1 MKKEDLYDAV
11 TNLPDKYVKE
21 AKKRKIPRWTA
32 AVAAILTVVILLSIF
47 LGTGGV
53 NLGRG
58 GVQVLAAAEYPQ
70 MAAYPNEQK
79 YIKWNGEFDDEAFR
93 QVYDRWQ
100 DDLNDLRPEED
111 FADGLETYFPTA
123 ARALLS
129 GSQGNRVCSPLN
141 VYMALAML
149 AEITDGDTRQEIL
162 AALGSDGLED
172 LRTQAKAVWRS
183 VYRQDGAVNSVLANS
198 LWLDQGESFRQ
209 ETVDRLAENDYASV
223 YRGEMGSEELDKAL
237 RDWLD
242 EQTGGLLKK
251 ATKTAQFSPDTVLAL
266 ASTVYFQSKW
276 TEEFSKSNTREGTFH
291 GLSGDTSADFLR
303 SDGADTYYWGEGF
316 AAYGKRLESGGTM
329 WFFLPDEGVTP
340 EDLLAG
346 EDVFTLASDSSQWEN
361 QARLIVHVS
370 IPKFDVFRQQTL
382 TDALETMGISKVF
395 NPAQADFSP
404 ISENAL
410 CLSQTDH
417 AARLAIDE
425 EGVTAV
431 AYTLMEAAG
440 AARPPEEEV
449 DFRLDRPFLTMVTS
463 QDGLLLF
470 AGIVC
475 DIE

>member
-1 MKKEDLYDAV
+1 MKKEDLFDAV

-21 AKKRKIPRWTA
+21 AKKRKIHRWTA
-32 AVAAILTVVILLSIF
+32 AVAAVLTAVILLGIF
-47 LGTGGV
+47 FGPGV
-53 NLGRG
+53 DLGRG

-70 MAAYPNEQK
+70 MTAYPNEQK
-79 YIKWNGEFDDEAFR
+79 YIKWNGEFDDEAF
-93 QVYDRWQ
+93 QPVYDRWR
-100 DDLNDLRPEED
+100 DDLNALRPEEG

-129 GSQGNRVCSPLN
+129 GQGNRVCSPLN

-162 AALGSDGLED
+162 ATLGGDDLED

-198 LWLDQGESFRQ
+198 LWLNEGSSFRQ
-209 ETVDRLAENDYASV
+209 ETVDLLAENYYASV
-223 YRGEMGSEELDKAL
+223 YRGEMGSDGLNQAL

-242 EQTGGLLKK
+242 EQTGGLLKNAAK
-251 ATKTAQFSPDTVLAL
+251 SARFSPDTVLAL

-276 TEEFSKSNTREGTFH
+276 KEEFSKSKTQEDIFH
-291 GLSGDTSADFLR
+291 GLSGDTSVDFLR
-303 SDGADTYYWGEGF
+303 SDGAGQYYWGEDF

-346 EDVFTLASDSSQWEN
+346 EAVFTLAADSDRWEN
-361 QARLIVHVS
+361 QTRLIVHVS
-370 IPKFDVFRQQTL
+370 IPKFDIFQQQTL

-395 NPAQADFSP
+395 DLGQADFSP
-404 ISENAL
+404 ISDNDL
-410 CLSQTDH
+410 YLSQADH
-417 AARLAIDE
+417 AARLIIDE
-425 EGVTAV
+425 EGVTAA
-431 AYTLMEAAG
+431 AYTLMEEAG

-475 DIE
+475 DIA

>member
-1 MKKEDLYDAV
+1 MKKEDLFDAV

-21 AKKRKIPRWTA
+21 AKKQKIPRWTA
-32 AVAAILTVVILLSIF
+32 AVAAVLTAVILLGIF
-47 LGTGGV
+47 FGPGV
-53 NLGRG
+53 DLGRG

-70 MAAYPNEQK
+70 MTAYPNEQK
-79 YIKWNGEFDDEAFR
+79 YIKWNGEFDDEAF
-93 QVYDRWQ
+93 QPVYDRWR
-100 DDLNDLRPEED
+100 DDLNALRPEEG

-129 GSQGNRVCSPLN
+129 GQGNRVCSPLN

-162 AALGSDGLED
+162 AALGSDDLED

-198 LWLDQGESFRQ
+198 LWLNEGSSFRQ
-209 ETVDRLAENDYASV
+209 ETVDLLAENYYASV
-223 YRGEMGSEELDKAL
+223 YRGEMGSDGLNQAL

-242 EQTGGLLKK
+242 EQTGGLLKN
-251 ATKTAQFSPDTVLAL
+251 ATKSARFSPDTVLAL

-276 TEEFSKSNTREGTFH
+276 KEEFSKSKTQENIFH
-291 GLSGDTSADFLR
+291 GLSGDTSVDFLR

-346 EDVFTLASDSSQWEN
+346 EDVFTLAADSDRWED

-370 IPKFDVFRQQTL
+370 IPKFDIFQQQTL
-382 TDALETMGISKVF
+382 TDALETMGLSKVF
-395 NPAQADFSP
+395 DLGQADFSP
-404 ISENAL
+404 ISDNDL
-410 CLSQTDH
+410 YLSQADH
-417 AARLAIDE
+417 AARLIIDE
-425 EGVTAV
+425 EGVTAA

-475 DIE
+475 DIA

>member
-1 MKKEDLYDAV
+1 MKKEDLFDAV

-21 AKKRKIPRWTA
+21 TKKRKIPRWTA
-32 AVAAILTVVILLSIF
+32 AVAAILTAVILLGIF
-47 LGTGGV
+47 FGPGV
-53 NLGRG
+53 DLGRG

-70 MAAYPNEQK
+70 MAAYPNELK

-93 QVYDRWQ
+93 QVYDRWR
-100 DDLNDLRPEED
+100 DDLNDLRPEEG

-129 GSQGNRVCSPLN
+129 GQGNRVCSPLN

-162 AALGSDGLED
+162 AALGSDDLED

-251 ATKTAQFSPDTVLAL
+251 ATKSAQFSPDTVLAL

-303 SDGADTYYWGEGF
+303 SDGADTYYWGDGF
-316 AAYGKRLESGGTM
+316 AAYGKLLESGGTM

-346 EDVFTLASDSSQWEN
+346 EDVFTLASDSSQWED

-425 EGVTAV
+425 EGVTAA
-431 AYTLMEAAG
+431 AYTLMDAAG

-475 DIE
+475 DIA

>member
-1 MKKEDLYDAV
+1 MKKEDMFDAV

-32 AVAAILTVVILLSIF
+32 AVAAVLTAVILLGIF
-47 LGTGGV
+47 FGPGV
-53 NLGRG
+53 DLGRG

-70 MAAYPNEQK
+70 MTAYP
-79 YIKWNGEFDDEAFR
+79 DEAF
-93 QVYDRWQ
+93 QPVYDRWRE
-100 DDLNDLRPEED
+100 DLNALRPEEG

-129 GSQGNRVCSPLN
+129 GQGNRVCSPLN

-162 AALGSDGLED
+162 AALGSDDLED

-198 LWLDQGESFRQ
+198 LWLNEGSSFRQ
-209 ETVDRLAENDYASV
+209 ETVDLLADNYYASV
-223 YRGEMGSEELDKAL
+223 YRGEMGSDGLDQAL

-242 EQTGGLLKK
+242 EQTGGLLKN
-251 ATKTAQFSPDTVLAL
+251 ATKSARFSPDTVLAL

-276 TEEFSKSNTREGTFH
+276 KEEFSKSKTQEDIFH
-291 GLSGDTSADFLR
+291 GLSGDTSVDFLR
-303 SDGADTYYWGEGF
+303 SDGAGQYYWGEDF

-346 EDVFTLASDSSQWEN
+346 EAVFTLAADSDRWEN
-361 QARLIVHVS
+361 QTRLIVHVS
-370 IPKFDVFRQQTL
+370 IPKFDNFQQQTL

-395 NPAQADFSP
+395 DLGQADFSP
-404 ISENAL
+404 ISDNDL
-410 CLSQTDH
+410 YLSQADH
-417 AARLAIDE
+417 AARLIIDE
-425 EGVTAV
+425 EGVTAA

-475 DIE
+475 DIA

>member
-1 MKKEDLYDAV
+1 MKKEDLFDAV

-32 AVAAILTVVILLSIF
+32 AVAAVLTAVILLGIF
-47 LGTGGV
+47 FGPGV
-53 NLGRG
+53 DLGRG

-70 MAAYPNEQK
+70 MTAYPNEQK
-79 YIKWNGEFDDEAFR
+79 YIKWNGEFDDEAF
-93 QVYDRWQ
+93 QPVYDRWR
-100 DDLNDLRPEED
+100 DDLNALRPEEG

-129 GSQGNRVCSPLN
+129 GQGNRVCSPLN

-162 AALGSDGLED
+162 AALGSDDLED

-198 LWLDQGESFRQ
+198 LWLNEGSSFRQ
-209 ETVDRLAENDYASV
+209 ETVDLLAENYYASV
-223 YRGEMGSEELDKAL
+223 YRGEMGSDGLNQAL

-242 EQTGGLLKK
+242 GQTGGLLKN
-251 ATKTAQFSPDTVLAL
+251 ATKSARFSPDTVLAL

-276 TEEFSKSNTREGTFH
+276 KEEFSKSKTQEDIFH
-291 GLSGDTSADFLR
+291 GLSGDTSVDFLR
-303 SDGADTYYWGEGF
+303 SDGAGQYYWGEDF

-346 EDVFTLASDSSQWEN
+346 EAVFTLAADSDRWEN
-361 QARLIVHVS
+361 QTRLIVHVS
-370 IPKFDVFRQQTL
+370 IPKFDIFQQQTL

-395 NPAQADFSP
+395 DLGQADFSP
-404 ISENAL
+404 ISDNDL
-410 CLSQTDH
+410 YLSQADH
-417 AARLAIDE
+417 AARLIIDE
-425 EGVTAV
+425 EGVTAA
-431 AYTLMEAAG
+431 AYTLLEAAG

-475 DIE
+475 DIA

>member
-1 MKKEDLYDAV
+1 MKKEDLFDAV

-32 AVAAILTVVILLSIF
+32 AVAAVLTAVILLGIF
-47 LGTGGV
+47 FGPGV
-53 NLGRG
+53 DLGRG

-70 MAAYPNEQK
+70 MTAYPNEQK
-79 YIKWNGEFDDEAFR
+79 YIKWNGEFDDEAF
-93 QVYDRWQ
+93 QPVYDRWR
-100 DDLNDLRPEED
+100 DDLNALRPEEG

-129 GSQGNRVCSPLN
+129 GQGNRVCSPLN

-162 AALGSDGLED
+162 AALGSDDLED

-198 LWLDQGESFRQ
+198 LWLNEGSSFRQ
-209 ETVDRLAENDYASV
+209 ETVDLLAENYYASV

-242 EQTGGLLKK
+242 EQTGGLLKN
-251 ATKTAQFSPDTVLAL
+251 ATKSARFSPDTVLAL

-276 TEEFSKSNTREGTFH
+276 KEEFSKSKTQEDIFH
-291 GLSGDTSADFLR
+291 GLSGDTSVDFLR
-303 SDGADTYYWGEGF
+303 SDGAGQYYWGEDF

-346 EDVFTLASDSSQWEN
+346 EAVFTLAADSDRWEN
-361 QARLIVHVS
+361 QTRLIVHVS
-370 IPKFDVFRQQTL
+370 IPKFDIFQQQTL

-395 NPAQADFSP
+395 DLGQADFSP
-404 ISENAL
+404 ISENDL
-410 CLSQTDH
+410 YLSQADH
-417 AARLAIDE
+417 AARLIIDE
-425 EGVTAV
+425 EGVTAA
-431 AYTLMEAAG
+431 AYTLMQAAG
-440 AARPPEEEV
+440 GARPPEEEV

-463 QDGLLLF
+463 RDGLLLF

-475 DIE
+475 DIA

>member
-1 MKKEDLYDAV
+1 MKKEDLFDAV

-32 AVAAILTVVILLSIF
+32 AVAAVLTAVILLGIF
-47 LGTGGV
+47 FGPGV
-53 NLGRG
+53 DLGRG

-70 MAAYPNEQK
+70 MTAYPNEQK
-79 YIKWNGEFDDEAFR
+79 YIKWNGEFDDEAFQ
-93 QVYDRWQ
+93 QVYDRWR
-100 DDLNDLRPEED
+100 DDLNALRPEEG

-129 GSQGNRVCSPLN
+129 GQGNRVCSPLN

-162 AALGSDGLED
+162 AALGSDDLED

-198 LWLDQGESFRQ
+198 LWLNEGSSFRQ
-209 ETVDRLAENDYASV
+209 ETVDLLAENYYASV
-223 YRGEMGSEELDKAL
+223 YRGEMGSDGLNQAL
-237 RDWLD
+237 QDWLD
-242 EQTGGLLKK
+242 EQTGGLLKN
-251 ATKTAQFSPDTVLAL
+251 ATKSARFSPDTVLAL

-276 TEEFSKSNTREGTFH
+276 KEEFSKSKTQEDIFH
-291 GLSGDTSADFLR
+291 GLSGDTSVDFLR
-303 SDGADTYYWGEGF
+303 SDGAGQYYWGEDF

-346 EDVFTLASDSSQWEN
+346 EAVFTLAADSDRWED
-361 QARLIVHVS
+361 QTRLIVHVS
-370 IPKFDVFRQQTL
+370 IPKFDIFQQQTL

-395 NPAQADFSP
+395 NLGQADFSP
-404 ISENAL
+404 ISDNDL
-410 CLSQTDH
+410 YLSQADH
-417 AARLAIDE
+417 AARLIIDE
-425 EGVTAV
+425 EGVTAA
-431 AYTLMEAAG
+431 AYTLMAEAG
-440 AARPPEEEV
+440 GARPPEEEV

-463 QDGLLLF
+463 RDGLLLF

-475 DIE
+475 DIA

>member
-1 MKKEDLYDAV
+1 MKKEDLFDAV

-32 AVAAILTVVILLSIF
+32 AVAAVLTAVILLGIF
-47 LGTGGV
+47 FGPGV
-53 NLGRG
+53 DLGRG

-70 MAAYPNEQK
+70 MAAYPNELK
-79 YIKWNGEFDDEAFR
+79 YIKWNGEFDDEAFQ
-93 QVYDRWQ
+93 QVYDRWR
-100 DDLNDLRPEED
+100 DDLNALRPEEG

-129 GSQGNRVCSPLN
+129 GQGNRVCSPLN

-162 AALGSDGLED
+162 AALGSDDLED

-198 LWLDQGESFRQ
+198 LWLNEGSSFRQ
-209 ETVDRLAENDYASV
+209 ETVDLLAENYYASV
-223 YRGEMGSEELDKAL
+223 YRGEMGSDGLDQAL

-242 EQTGGLLKK
+242 EQTGGLLKN
-251 ATKTAQFSPDTVLAL
+251 ATKSARFSPDTVLAL

-276 TEEFSKSNTREGTFH
+276 KEEFSKSKTQEDYFH
-291 GLSGDTSADFLR
+291 GLSGDTSVDFLR
-303 SDGADTYYWGEGF
+303 SDGAGQYYWGEDF

-346 EDVFTLASDSSQWEN
+346 EDVFTLAADSDRWEN
-361 QARLIVHVS
+361 QTRLIVHVS
-370 IPKFDVFRQQTL
+370 IPKFDIFQQQTL

-395 NPAQADFSP
+395 DLGQADFSP
-404 ISENAL
+404 ISDNDL
-410 CLSQTDH
+410 YLSQADH
-417 AARLAIDE
+417 AARLIIDE
-425 EGVTAV
+425 EGVTAA
-431 AYTLMEAAG
+431 AYTLMAEAG
-440 AARPPEEEV
+440 GARPPEEEV

-475 DIE
+475 DIA

>member
-1 MKKEDLYDAV
+1 MKKEDLFDAV

-32 AVAAILTVVILLSIF
+32 AVAAVLTAVILLGIF
-47 LGTGGV
+47 FGPGV
-53 NLGRG
+53 DLGRG

-70 MAAYPNEQK
+70 MTAYPNEQK
-79 YIKWNGEFDDEAFR
+79 YIKWNGEFDDEAF
-93 QVYDRWQ
+93 QPVYDRWRE
-100 DDLNDLRPEED
+100 DLNALRPEEG

-129 GSQGNRVCSPLN
+129 GQGNRVCSPLN

-162 AALGSDGLED
+162 TALGSDDLED

-198 LWLDQGESFRQ
+198 LWLNEGSSFRQ
-209 ETVDRLAENDYASV
+209 ETVDLLAENYYASV
-223 YRGEMGSEELDKAL
+223 YRGEMGSDGLDQAL

-242 EQTGGLLKK
+242 GQTGGLLKN
-251 ATKTAQFSPDTVLAL
+251 ATKSARFSPDTVLAL

-276 TEEFSKSNTREGTFH
+276 KEEFSKSKTQEDIFH
-291 GLSGDTSADFLR
+291 GLSGDTSVDFLR
-303 SDGADTYYWGEGF
+303 SDGAGQYYWGEDF

-346 EDVFTLASDSSQWEN
+346 EAVFTLAADSDRWEN
-361 QARLIVHVS
+361 QTRLIVHVS
-370 IPKFDVFRQQTL
+370 IPKFDIFQQQTL

-395 NPAQADFSP
+395 DLGQADFSP
-404 ISENAL
+404 ISDNDL
-410 CLSQTDH
+410 YLSQADH
-417 AARLAIDE
+417 AARLIIDE
-425 EGVTAV
+425 EGVTAA
-431 AYTLMEAAG
+431 AYTLMEEAG

-463 QDGLLLF
+463 RDGLLLF

-475 DIE
+475 DIA

>member
-1 MKKEDLYDAV
+1 MKKEDLFDAV

-32 AVAAILTVVILLSIF
+32 AVAAVLTAVILLGIF
-47 LGTGGV
+47 FGPGV
-53 NLGRG
+53 DLGRG

-70 MAAYPNEQK
+70 MTAYPNEQK
-79 YIKWNGEFDDEAFR
+79 YIKWNGEFDDEAF
-93 QVYDRWQ
+93 QPVYDRWR
-100 DDLNDLRPEED
+100 DDLNALRPEEG

-129 GSQGNRVCSPLN
+129 GQGNRVCSPLN

-149 AEITDGDTRQEIL
+149 AETTDGDTRQEIL
-162 AALGSDGLED
+162 AALGSDDPED

-198 LWLDQGESFRQ
+198 LWLNEGSSFRQ
-209 ETVDRLAENDYASV
+209 ETVDLLADNYYASV
-223 YRGEMGSEELDKAL
+223 YRGEMGSDGLNQAL
-237 RDWLD
+237 QDWLD
-242 EQTGGLLKK
+242 GQTGGLLKN
-251 ATKTAQFSPDTVLAL
+251 ATKSARFSPDTVLAL

-276 TEEFSKSNTREGTFH
+276 KEEFSKSKTQEDIFH
-291 GLSGDTSADFLR
+291 GLSGDTSVDFLR
-303 SDGADTYYWGEGF
+303 SDGAGQYYWGEDF

-346 EDVFTLASDSSQWEN
+346 EAVFTLAADSDRWEN
-361 QARLIVHVS
+361 QTRLIVHVS
-370 IPKFDVFRQQTL
+370 IPKFDIFQQQTL

-395 NPAQADFSP
+395 DLGQADFSP
-404 ISENAL
+404 ISDNDL
-410 CLSQTDH
+410 YLSQADH
-417 AARLAIDE
+417 AARLIIDE
-425 EGVTAV
+425 EGVTAA

-463 QDGLLLF
+463 RDGLLLF

-475 DIE
+475 DIA

>member
-1 MKKEDLYDAV
+1 MKKEDLFDAV

-32 AVAAILTVVILLSIF
+32 AVAAVLTAVILLGIF
-47 LGTGGV
+47 FGPGV
-53 NLGRG
+53 DLGRG

-70 MAAYPNEQK
+70 MTAYPNEQK
-79 YIKWNGEFDDEAFR
+79 YIKWNGEFDDEAF
-93 QVYDRWQ
+93 QPVYDRWR
-100 DDLNDLRPEED
+100 DDLNALRPEEG

-129 GSQGNRVCSPLN
+129 GQGNRVCSPLN

-162 AALGSDGLED
+162 AALGSDDLED

-209 ETVDRLAENDYASV
+209 ETVDLLAENYYASV
-223 YRGEMGSEELDKAL
+223 YRGEMGSDGLDQAL

-242 EQTGGLLKK
+242 EQTGGLLKN
-251 ATKTAQFSPDTVLAL
+251 ATKSARFSPDTVLAL

-276 TEEFSKSNTREGTFH
+276 KEEFSKSKTQEDIFH
-291 GLSGDTSADFLR
+291 GLSGDTSVDFLR
-303 SDGADTYYWGEGF
+303 SDGAGQYYWGEDF

-346 EDVFTLASDSSQWEN
+346 EDVFALAADSDRWEN
-361 QARLIVHVS
+361 QTRLIVHVS
-370 IPKFDVFRQQTL
+370 IPKFDIFQQQTL

-395 NPAQADFSP
+395 DLGQADFSP
-404 ISENAL
+404 ISDNDL
-410 CLSQTDH
+410 YLSQADH
-417 AARLAIDE
+417 AARLIIDE
-425 EGVTAV
+425 EGVTAA
-431 AYTLMEAAG
+431 AYTLLEAAG

-475 DIE
+475 DIA

>member
-1 MKKEDLYDAV
+1 MKKEDLFDAV

-32 AVAAILTVVILLSIF
+32 AVAAVLTAVILLGIF
-47 LGTGGV
+47 FGPGV
-53 NLGRG
+53 DLGRG

-70 MAAYPNEQK
+70 MTAYPNEQK
-79 YIKWNGEFDDEAFR
+79 YIKWNGEFDDEAFQ
-93 QVYDRWQ
+93 QVYDRWR
-100 DDLNDLRPEED
+100 DDLNALRPEEG

-129 GSQGNRVCSPLN
+129 GQGNRVCSPLN
-141 VYMALAML
+141 VYIALAML

-162 AALGSDGLED
+162 AALGSDDLED

-198 LWLDQGESFRQ
+198 LWLNEGSSFRQ
-209 ETVDRLAENDYASV
+209 ETVDLLAENYYASV
-223 YRGEMGSEELDKAL
+223 YRGEMGSDGLNQAL

-242 EQTGGLLKK
+242 EQTGGLLKN
-251 ATKTAQFSPDTVLAL
+251 ATKSARFSPDTMLAL

-276 TEEFSKSNTREGTFH
+276 KEEFSKSKTQEDIFH
-291 GLSGDTSADFLR
+291 GLSGDTSVDFLR
-303 SDGADTYYWGEGF
+303 SDGAGQYYWGEDF

-346 EDVFTLASDSSQWEN
+346 EDVFALAADSDRWEN
-361 QARLIVHVS
+361 QTRLIVHVS
-370 IPKFDVFRQQTL
+370 IPKFDIFQQQTL

-395 NPAQADFSP
+395 DLGQADFSP
-404 ISENAL
+404 ISDNDL
-410 CLSQTDH
+410 YLSQADH
-417 AARLAIDE
+417 AARLIIDE
-425 EGVTAV
+425 EGVTAA
-431 AYTLMEAAG
+431 AYTLMAEAG
-440 AARPPEEEV
+440 GARPPEEEV

-463 QDGLLLF
+463 RDGLLLF

-475 DIE
+475 DIA

>member
-1 MKKEDLYDAV
+1 MKKEDLFDAV

-32 AVAAILTVVILLSIF
+32 AVAAVLTAVILLGIF
-47 LGTGGV
+47 FGPGV
-53 NLGRG
+53 DLGRG

-70 MAAYPNEQK
+70 MTAYPNEQK
-79 YIKWNGEFDDEAFR
+79 YIKWNGEFDDEAF
-93 QVYDRWQ
+93 QPVYDRWRE
-100 DDLNDLRPEED
+100 DLNALRPEEG

-129 GSQGNRVCSPLN
+129 GQGNRVCSPLN

-162 AALGSDGLED
+162 AALGSDDLED

-198 LWLDQGESFRQ
+198 LWLNEGSSFRQ
-209 ETVDRLAENDYASV
+209 ETVDLLADNYYASV
-223 YRGEMGSEELDKAL
+223 YRGEMGSEKLDKAL

-242 EQTGGLLKK
+242 GQTGGLLKN
-251 ATKTAQFSPDTVLAL
+251 ATKSARFSPDTVLAL

-276 TEEFSKSNTREGTFH
+276 KEEFSKSKTQEDIFH
-291 GLSGDTSADFLR
+291 GLSGDTSVDFLR
-303 SDGADTYYWGEGF
+303 SDGAGQYYWGEDF

-346 EDVFTLASDSSQWEN
+346 EDVFALAADSDRWEN
-361 QARLIVHVS
+361 QTRLIVHVS
-370 IPKFDVFRQQTL
+370 IPKFDIFQQQTL

-395 NPAQADFSP
+395 DLGQADFSP
-404 ISENAL
+404 ISDNDL
-410 CLSQTDH
+410 YLSQADH
-417 AARLAIDE
+417 AARLIIDE
-425 EGVTAV
+425 EGVTAA
-431 AYTLMEAAG
+431 AYTLMVAAG

-475 DIE
+475 DIA

>member
-1 MKKEDLYDAV
+1 MKKEDLFDAV

-32 AVAAILTVVILLSIF
+32 AVAAVLTAVILLGIF
-47 LGTGGV
+47 FGPGV
-53 NLGRG
+53 DLGRG

-70 MAAYPNEQK
+70 MTAYPNEQK
-79 YIKWNGEFDDEAFR
+79 YIKWNGEFDDEAF
-93 QVYDRWQ
+93 QPVYDRWR
-100 DDLNDLRPEED
+100 DDLNALRPEEG

-129 GSQGNRVCSPLN
+129 GQGNRVCSPLN

-162 AALGSDGLED
+162 AALGSDDLED

-198 LWLDQGESFRQ
+198 LWLNEGSSFRQ
-209 ETVDRLAENDYASV
+209 ETVDLLAENYYASV
-223 YRGEMGSEELDKAL
+223 YRGEMGSDGLDQAL

-242 EQTGGLLKK
+242 EQTGGLLKN
-251 ATKTAQFSPDTVLAL
+251 ATKSARFSPDTVLAL

-276 TEEFSKSNTREGTFH
+276 KEEFSKSKTQEDIFH
-291 GLSGDTSADFLR
+291 GLSGDTSVDFLR
-303 SDGADTYYWGEGF
+303 SDGAGQYYWGEDF

-346 EDVFTLASDSSQWEN
+346 EAVFTLAADSDRWEN
-361 QARLIVHVS
+361 QTRLIVHVS
-370 IPKFDVFRQQTL
+370 IPKFDIFQQQTL

-395 NPAQADFSP
+395 DLGQADFSP
-404 ISENAL
+404 ISDNDL
-410 CLSQTDH
+410 YLSQADH
-417 AARLAIDE
+417 AARLIIDE
-425 EGVTAV
+425 EGVTAA
-431 AYTLMEAAG
+431 AYTLMEEAG

-463 QDGLLLF
+463 RDGLLLF

-475 DIE
+475 DIA

>member
-1 MKKEDLYDAV
+1 MKKEDLFDAV

-32 AVAAILTVVILLSIF
+32 AVAAVLTAVILLGIF
-47 LGTGGV
+47 FGPGV
-53 NLGRG
+53 DLGRG

-70 MAAYPNEQK
+70 MTAYPNEQK
-79 YIKWNGEFDDEAFR
+79 YIKWNGEFDDEAF
-93 QVYDRWQ
+93 QPVYDRWR
-100 DDLNDLRPEED
+100 DDLNALRPEEG

-129 GSQGNRVCSPLN
+129 GQGNRVCSPLN

-162 AALGSDGLED
+162 AALGSDDLED

-198 LWLDQGESFRQ
+198 LWLNEGSSFRQ
-209 ETVDRLAENDYASV
+209 ETVDLLADNYYASV
-223 YRGEMGSEELDKAL
+223 YRGEMGSDGLNQAL

-242 EQTGGLLKK
+242 EQTGGLLKN
-251 ATKTAQFSPDTVLAL
+251 ATKSARFSPDTVLAL

-276 TEEFSKSNTREGTFH
+276 KEKFSKSKTQEDIFH
-291 GLSGDTSADFLR
+291 GLSGDTSVDFLR
-303 SDGADTYYWGEGF
+303 SDGAGQYYWGEDF

-346 EDVFTLASDSSQWEN
+346 EAVFTLAADSDRWED
-361 QARLIVHVS
+361 QTRLIVHVS
-370 IPKFDVFRQQTL
+370 IPKFDIFQQQTL

-395 NPAQADFSP
+395 DLGQADFSL
-404 ISENAL
+404 ISDNDL
-410 CLSQTDH
+410 YLSQADH
-417 AARLAIDE
+417 AARLIIDE
-425 EGVTAV
+425 EGVTAA
-431 AYTLMEAAG
+431 AYTLMEEAG

-475 DIE
+475 DIA

>member
-1 MKKEDLYDAV
+1 MKKEDLFDAV

-32 AVAAILTVVILLSIF
+32 AVAAVLTAVILLGIF
-47 LGTGGV
+47 FGPGV
-53 NLGRG
+53 DLGRG

-70 MAAYPNEQK
+70 MTAYPNEQK
-79 YIKWNGEFDDEAFR
+79 YIKWNGEFDDEAF
-93 QVYDRWQ
+93 QPIYDRWR
-100 DDLNDLRPEED
+100 DDLNALRPEEG

-129 GSQGNRVCSPLN
+129 GQGNRVCSPLN

-162 AALGSDGLED
+162 VALGSDDLED

-198 LWLDQGESFRQ
+198 LWLNEGSSFRQ
-209 ETVDRLAENDYASV
+209 ETVDLLADNYYASV

-242 EQTGGLLKK
+242 EQTGGLLKN
-251 ATKTAQFSPDTVLAL
+251 ATKSARFSPDTVLAL

-276 TEEFSKSNTREGTFH
+276 KEEFSKSKTQENIFH
-291 GLSGDTSADFLR
+291 GLSGDTCADFLR

-346 EDVFTLASDSSQWEN
+346 EDVFTLAADSDRWEN
-361 QARLIVHVS
+361 QTRLIVHVA
-370 IPKFDVFRQQTL
+370 IPKFDIFQQQTL

-395 NPAQADFSP
+395 DLGQADFSP
-404 ISENAL
+404 ISDNDL
-410 CLSQTDH
+410 YLSQADH
-417 AARLAIDE
+417 AARLIIDE
-425 EGVTAV
+425 EGVTAA

-463 QDGLLLF
+463 RDGLLLF

-475 DIE
+475 DIA

>member
-1 MKKEDLYDAV
+1 MKKEDLFDAV

-32 AVAAILTVVILLSIF
+32 AVAAVLTAVILLGIF
-47 LGTGGV
+47 FGPGV
-53 NLGRG
+53 DLGRG

-70 MAAYPNEQK
+70 MTAYPNEQK
-79 YIKWNGEFDDEAFR
+79 YIKWNGEFDDEAF
-93 QVYDRWQ
+93 QPVYDRWRE
-100 DDLNDLRPEED
+100 DLNALRPEEG

-129 GSQGNRVCSPLN
+129 GQGNRVCSPLN

-162 AALGSDGLED
+162 AALGSDDLED

-198 LWLDQGESFRQ
+198 LWLNEGSSFRQ
-209 ETVDRLAENDYASV
+209 ETVDLLAENYYASV
-223 YRGEMGSEELDKAL
+223 YRGEMGSAGLNQAL

-242 EQTGGLLKK
+242 EQTGGLLKN
-251 ATKTAQFSPDTVLAL
+251 ATKSARFSPDTVLAL

-276 TEEFSKSNTREGTFH
+276 KEEFSKSKTQEDIFH
-291 GLSGDTSADFLR
+291 GLSGDTSVDFLR
-303 SDGADTYYWGEGF
+303 SDGTGQSYGGEDF

-346 EDVFTLASDSSQWEN
+346 EAVFTLAADSDRWEN
-361 QARLIVHVS
+361 QTRLIVHVS
-370 IPKFDVFRQQTL
+370 IPKFDIFQQQTL
-382 TDALETMGISKVF
+382 TDVLETMGISKVF
-395 NPAQADFSP
+395 DLGQADFSP
-404 ISENAL
+404 ISDNDL
-410 CLSQTDH
+410 YLSQADH
-417 AARLAIDE
+417 AARLIIDE
-425 EGVTAV
+425 EGVTAA
-431 AYTLMEAAG
+431 AYTLMEEAG
-440 AARPPEEEV
+440 GARPPEEEV

-475 DIE
+475 DIA

>member
-1 MKKEDLYDAV
+1 MKKEDLFDAV

-32 AVAAILTVVILLSIF
+32 AVAAVLTAVILLGIF
-47 LGTGGV
+47 FGPGGV
-53 NLGRG
+53 GLGRG

-70 MAAYPNEQK
+70 MTAYPNEQK
-79 YIKWNGEFDDEAFR
+79 YIKWNGEFDDEAF
-93 QVYDRWQ
+93 QPVYDRWR
-100 DDLNDLRPEED
+100 DDLNALRPEEG

-129 GSQGNRVCSPLN
+129 GQGNRVCSPLN

-162 AALGSDGLED
+162 AALGSDDLED

-198 LWLDQGESFRQ
+198 LWLNEGSSFRQ
-209 ETVDRLAENDYASV
+209 ETVDLLTENYYASV
-223 YRGEMGSEELDKAL
+223 YRGEMGSDGLNQAL

-242 EQTGGLLKK
+242 GQTGGLLKN
-251 ATKTAQFSPDTVLAL
+251 ATKSARFSPDTVLAL

-276 TEEFSKSNTREGTFH
+276 KEEFSKSKTQEDIFH
-291 GLSGDTSADFLR
+291 GLSGDTSVDFLR
-303 SDGADTYYWGEGF
+303 SDGAGQYYWGEDF

-346 EDVFTLASDSSQWEN
+346 EAVFTLAADSDRWEN
-361 QARLIVHVS
+361 QTRLIVHVS
-370 IPKFDVFRQQTL
+370 IPKFDIFQQQTL

-395 NPAQADFSP
+395 DLGQADFSP
-404 ISENAL
+404 ISDNDL
-410 CLSQTDH
+410 YLSQADH
-417 AARLAIDE
+417 AARLIIDE
-425 EGVTAV
+425 EGVTAA
-431 AYTLMEAAG
+431 AYTLMVEAG

-463 QDGLLLF
+463 RDGLLLF

-475 DIE
+475 DIA

>member
-1 MKKEDLYDAV
+1 MKKEDLFDAV

-32 AVAAILTVVILLSIF
+32 AVAAVLTAVILLGIF
-47 LGTGGV
+47 FGPGV
-53 NLGRG
+53 DLGRG

-70 MAAYPNEQK
+70 MTAYPNEQK
-79 YIKWNGEFDDEAFR
+79 YIKWNGEFDDEAF
-93 QVYDRWQ
+93 QPVYDRWRE
-100 DDLNDLRPEED
+100 DLNALRPEEG

-129 GSQGNRVCSPLN
+129 GQGNRVCSPLN

-162 AALGSDGLED
+162 AALGSDDLED

-198 LWLDQGESFRQ
+198 LWLNEGSSFRQ
-209 ETVDRLAENDYASV
+209 ETVDLLADNYYASV
-223 YRGEMGSEELDKAL
+223 YRGEMGSDGLNQAL

-242 EQTGGLLKK
+242 EQTGGLLKN
-251 ATKTAQFSPDTVLAL
+251 ATKSARFSPDTVLAL

-276 TEEFSKSNTREGTFH
+276 KEEFSKSKTQEDIFH
-291 GLSGDTSADFLR
+291 GLSGDTSVDFLR
-303 SDGADTYYWGEGF
+303 SDGAGQYYWGEDF

-346 EDVFTLASDSSQWEN
+346 EAVFTLAADSDRWEN
-361 QARLIVHVS
+361 QTRLIVHVS
-370 IPKFDVFRQQTL
+370 IPKFDIFQQQTL

-395 NPAQADFSP
+395 DLGQADFSP
-404 ISENAL
+404 ISDNDL
-410 CLSQTDH
+410 YLSQADH
-417 AARLAIDE
+417 AARLIIDE
-425 EGVTAV
+425 EGVTAA

-440 AARPPEEEV
+440 GARPPEEEV

-463 QDGLLLF
+463 RDGLLLF

-475 DIE
+475 DIA

>member
-1 MKKEDLYDAV
+1 MKKEDLFDAV

-32 AVAAILTVVILLSIF
+32 AVAAVLTAVILLGIF
-47 LGTGGV
+47 FGPGV
-53 NLGRG
+53 DLGRG

-70 MAAYPNEQK
+70 MAAYPNELK
-79 YIKWNGEFDDEAFR
+79 YIKWNGEFDDEAFQ
-93 QVYDRWQ
+93 QVYDRWR
-100 DDLNDLRPEED
+100 DDLNALRPEEG

-129 GSQGNRVCSPLN
+129 GQGNRVCSPLN

-162 AALGSDGLED
+162 AALGSDDLED

-198 LWLDQGESFRQ
+198 LWLNEGSSFRQ
-209 ETVDRLAENDYASV
+209 ETVDLLAENYYASV
-223 YRGEMGSEELDKAL
+223 YRGEMGSDGLDQAL

-242 EQTGGLLKK
+242 EQTGGLLKN
-251 ATKTAQFSPDTVLAL
+251 ATKSARFSPDTVLAL

-276 TEEFSKSNTREGTFH
+276 KEEFSKSKTQEDIFH
-291 GLSGDTSADFLR
+291 GLSGDTSVDFLR
-303 SDGADTYYWGEGF
+303 SDGAGQYYWGEDF

-346 EDVFTLASDSSQWEN
+346 EDVFTLAADSDRWEN
-361 QARLIVHVS
+361 QTRLIVHVS
-370 IPKFDVFRQQTL
+370 IPKFDIFQQQTL

-395 NPAQADFSP
+395 DLGQADFSP
-404 ISENAL
+404 ISDNDL
-410 CLSQTDH
+410 YLSQADH
-417 AARLAIDE
+417 AARLIIDE
-425 EGVTAV
+425 EGVTAA
-431 AYTLMEAAG
+431 AYTLMAEAG
-440 AARPPEEEV
+440 GARPPEEEV

-475 DIE
+475 DIA

>member
-1 MKKEDLYDAV
+1 MKKEDLFDAV

-21 AKKRKIPRWTA
+21 AKKQKIPRWTA
-32 AVAAILTVVILLSIF
+32 AVAAVLTAVILLGIF
-47 LGTGGV
+47 FGPGV
-53 NLGRG
+53 DLGRG

-70 MAAYPNEQK
+70 MTAYPNEQK
-79 YIKWNGEFDDEAFR
+79 YIKGNGEFDDEAF
-93 QVYDRWQ
+93 QPVYDRWR
-100 DDLNDLRPEED
+100 DDLNALRPEEG

-129 GSQGNRVCSPLN
+129 GQGNRVCSPLN

-162 AALGSDGLED
+162 AALGSDDLED

-198 LWLDQGESFRQ
+198 LWLNEGSSFRQ
-209 ETVDRLAENDYASV
+209 ETVDLLAENYYASV
-223 YRGEMGSEELDKAL
+223 YRGKMGSDGLNQAL

-242 EQTGGLLKK
+242 EQTGGLLKN
-251 ATKTAQFSPDTVLAL
+251 ATKSARFSPDTVLAL

-276 TEEFSKSNTREGTFH
+276 KEEFSKSKTQENIFH
-291 GLSGDTSADFLR
+291 GLSGDTSVDFLR

-346 EDVFTLASDSSQWEN
+346 ENVFTLASDSDRWED

-370 IPKFDVFRQQTL
+370 IPKFEIFQQQTL

-395 NPAQADFSP
+395 DLGQADFSP
-404 ISENAL
+404 ISDNDL
-410 CLSQTDH
+410 YLSQADH
-417 AARLAIDE
+417 AARLIIDE
-425 EGVTAV
+425 EGVTAA

-475 DIE
+475 DIA

>member
-1 MKKEDLYDAV
+1 MKKEDLFDAV

-32 AVAAILTVVILLSIF
+32 AVAAVLTAVILLGIF
-47 LGTGGV
+47 FGPGV
-53 NLGRG
+53 DLGRG

-70 MAAYPNEQK
+70 MTAYPNEQK
-79 YIKWNGEFDDEAFR
+79 YIKWNGEFDDEAF
-93 QVYDRWQ
+93 QPVYDRWR
-100 DDLNDLRPEED
+100 DDLNALRPEEG

-129 GSQGNRVCSPLN
+129 GQGNRVCSPLN

-162 AALGSDGLED
+162 AALGSDDLED

-198 LWLDQGESFRQ
+198 LWLNEGSSFRQ
-209 ETVDRLAENDYASV
+209 ETVDLLAENYYASV

-242 EQTGGLLKK
+242 EQTGGLLKN
-251 ATKTAQFSPDTVLAL
+251 ATKSARFSPDTVLAL

-276 TEEFSKSNTREGTFH
+276 KEEFSKSKTQEDIFH
-291 GLSGDTSADFLR
+291 GLSGDTSVDFLR
-303 SDGADTYYWGEGF
+303 SDGAGQYYWGEDF

-346 EDVFTLASDSSQWEN
+346 EAVFTLAADSDRWEN
-361 QARLIVHVS
+361 QTRLIVHVS
-370 IPKFDVFRQQTL
+370 IPKFDIFQQQTL

-395 NPAQADFSP
+395 DLGQADFSP
-404 ISENAL
+404 ISDNDL
-410 CLSQTDH
+410 YLSQADH
-417 AARLAIDE
+417 TARLIIDE
-425 EGVTAV
+425 EGVTAA
-431 AYTLMEAAG
+431 AYTLMDAAG

-475 DIE
+475 DIA

>member
-1 MKKEDLYDAV
+1 MKKEDLFDAV

-21 AKKRKIPRWTA
+21 AKKRKIPCWTA
-32 AVAAILTVVILLSIF
+32 AVAAVLTAVILLGIF
-47 LGTGGV
+47 FGPGV
-53 NLGRG
+53 DLGRG

-70 MAAYPNEQK
+70 MTAYPNEQK
-79 YIKWNGEFDDEAFR
+79 YIKWNGEFDDEAF
-93 QVYDRWQ
+93 QPVYDRWR
-100 DDLNDLRPEED
+100 DDLNALRPEEG

-129 GSQGNRVCSPLN
+129 GQGNRVCSPLN

-162 AALGSDGLED
+162 AALGSDDLED

-198 LWLDQGESFRQ
+198 LWLNEGSSFRQ
-209 ETVDRLAENDYASV
+209 ETVDLLAENYYASV
-223 YRGEMGSEELDKAL
+223 YRGEMGSDGLNQAL

-242 EQTGGLLKK
+242 EQTGGLLKN
-251 ATKTAQFSPDTVLAL
+251 ATKSARFSPDTVLAL

-276 TEEFSKSNTREGTFH
+276 KEEFSKSKTQEDIFH
-291 GLSGDTSADFLR
+291 GLSGDTSVDFLR
-303 SDGADTYYWGEGF
+303 SDGAGQYYWGEDF

-346 EDVFTLASDSSQWEN
+346 EAVFTLAADSDRWEN
-361 QARLIVHVS
+361 QTRLIVHVS
-370 IPKFDVFRQQTL
+370 IPKFDIFQQQTL

-395 NPAQADFSP
+395 DLGQADFSP
-404 ISENAL
+404 ISDNDL
-410 CLSQTDH
+410 YLSQADH
-417 AARLAIDE
+417 AARLIIDE
-425 EGVTAV
+425 EGVTAA
-431 AYTLMEAAG
+431 AYTLMEEAG

-475 DIE
+475 DIA

>member
-1 MKKEDLYDAV
+1 MKKEDLFDAV

-32 AVAAILTVVILLSIF
+32 AVAAVLTAVILLGIF
-47 LGTGGV
+47 FGPGV
-53 NLGRG
+53 DLGRG

-70 MAAYPNEQK
+70 MTAYPNEQK
-79 YIKWNGEFDDEAFR
+79 YIKWNGEFDDEAF
-93 QVYDRWQ
+93 QPVYDRWR
-100 DDLNDLRPEED
+100 DDLNALRPEEG

-129 GSQGNRVCSPLN
+129 GQGNRVCSPLN

-149 AEITDGDTRQEIL
+149 AETTDGDTRQEIL
-162 AALGSDGLED
+162 AALGSDDLED

-198 LWLDQGESFRQ
+198 LWLNEGASFRQ
-209 ETVDRLAENDYASV
+209 ETVDLLAENYYASV
-223 YRGEMGSEELDKAL
+223 YRGEMGSDGLNQAL

-242 EQTGGLLKK
+242 GQTGGLLKN
-251 ATKTAQFSPDTVLAL
+251 ATKSARFSPDTVLAL

-276 TEEFSKSNTREGTFH
+276 KEEFSKSKTQEDIFH
-291 GLSGDTSADFLR
+291 GLSGDTSVDFLR
-303 SDGADTYYWGEGF
+303 SDGAGQYYWGEDF

-346 EDVFTLASDSSQWEN
+346 EAVFTLAADSDRWEN
-361 QARLIVHVS
+361 QTRLIVHVS
-370 IPKFDVFRQQTL
+370 IPKFDIFQQQTL

-395 NPAQADFSP
+395 DLGQADFSL
-404 ISENAL
+404 ISDNDL
-410 CLSQTDH
+410 YLSQADH
-417 AARLAIDE
+417 AARLIIDE
-425 EGVTAV
+425 EGVTAA
-431 AYTLMEAAG
+431 AYTLMVAAG

-463 QDGLLLF
+463 RDGLLLF

-475 DIE
+475 DIA

>member
-1 MKKEDLYDAV
+1 MKKEDLFDAV

-32 AVAAILTVVILLSIF
+32 AVAAVLTAVILLGIF
-47 LGTGGV
+47 FGPGV
-53 NLGRG
+53 DLGRG

-70 MAAYPNEQK
+70 MTAYPNEQK
-79 YIKWNGEFDDEAFR
+79 YIKWNGEFDDEAF
-93 QVYDRWQ
+93 QPVYDRWRE
-100 DDLNDLRPEED
+100 DLNALRPEES

-129 GSQGNRVCSPLN
+129 GQGNRVCSPLN

-162 AALGSDGLED
+162 AALGSDDLED

-198 LWLDQGESFRQ
+198 LWLNEGSSFRQ
-209 ETVDRLAENDYASV
+209 ETVDLLAENYYASV
-223 YRGEMGSEELDKAL
+223 YRGEMGSDGLNQAL

-276 TEEFSKSNTREGTFH
+276 TEEFSKRNTREGTFH

-303 SDGADTYYWGEGF
+303 SDGADTYYWGDGF

-329 WFFLPDEGVTP
+329 WFFLPDEGVTL

-346 EDVFTLASDSSQWEN
+346 EDVFALAADSDRWEN
-361 QARLIVHVS
+361 QTRLIVHVS
-370 IPKFDVFRQQTL
+370 IPKFDIFQQQTL

-395 NPAQADFSP
+395 NLVQADFSP
-404 ISENAL
+404 ISDNDL
-410 CLSQTDH
+410 YLSQTDH

-425 EGVTAV
+425 EGVTAA

>member
-1 MKKEDLYDAV
+1 MKKEDLFDAV

-32 AVAAILTVVILLSIF
+32 AVAAVLTAVILLGIF
-47 LGTGGV
+47 FGPGV
-53 NLGRG
+53 DLGRG

-70 MAAYPNEQK
+70 MTAYPNEQK
-79 YIKWNGEFDDEAFR
+79 YIKRNGEFDDEAF
-93 QVYDRWQ
+93 QPVYDRWR
-100 DDLNDLRPEED
+100 DDLNALRPGEG

-129 GSQGNRVCSPLN
+129 GQGNRVCSPLN

-162 AALGSDGLED
+162 AALGSDDLED

-198 LWLDQGESFRQ
+198 LWLNEGSSFRQ
-209 ETVDRLAENDYASV
+209 ETVDRLAENYYASV
-223 YRGEMGSEELDKAL
+223 YRGEMGSDGLNQAL

-242 EQTGGLLKK
+242 EQTGGLLKN
-251 ATKTAQFSPDTVLAL
+251 ATKSVRFSPDTVLAL

-276 TEEFSKSNTREGTFH
+276 KEEFSKSKTQEDIFH
-291 GLSGDTSADFLR
+291 GLSGDTSVDFLC

-346 EDVFTLASDSSQWEN
+346 EAVFTLAADGDRWED
-361 QARLIVHVS
+361 QTRLIVHVA
-370 IPKFDVFRQQTL
+370 IPKFDIFQQQTL

-395 NPAQADFSP
+395 DLGQADFSP
-404 ISENAL
+404 ISDNDL
-410 CLSQTDH
+410 YLSQADH
-417 AARLAIDE
+417 AARLIIDE
-425 EGVTAV
+425 EGVTAA

-475 DIE
+475 DIA

>member
-1 MKKEDLYDAV
+1 MKKEDLFDAV

-32 AVAAILTVVILLSIF
+32 AVAAVLTAVILLGIF
-47 LGTGGV
+47 FGPGV
-53 NLGRG
+53 DLGRG

-70 MAAYPNEQK
+70 MTAYPNEQK
-79 YIKWNGEFDDEAFR
+79 YIKWNGEFDDEAF
-93 QVYDRWQ
+93 QPVYDRWR
-100 DDLNDLRPEED
+100 DDLNALRPEEG

-129 GSQGNRVCSPLN
+129 GQGNRVCSPLN

-162 AALGSDGLED
+162 AALGSDDLED

-198 LWLDQGESFRQ
+198 LWLNEGSSFRQ
-209 ETVDRLAENDYASV
+209 ETVDLLAENYYASV
-223 YRGEMGSEELDKAL
+223 YRGEMGSDGLDQAL

-242 EQTGGLLKK
+242 EQTGGLLKN
-251 ATKTAQFSPDTVLAL
+251 ATKSARFSPDTVLAL

-276 TEEFSKSNTREGTFH
+276 KEEFSKSKTQEDIFH
-291 GLSGDTSADFLR
+291 GLSGDTSVDFLR
-303 SDGADTYYWGEGF
+303 SDGAGQYYWGEDF

-346 EDVFTLASDSSQWEN
+346 EAVFTLAADSDRWED
-361 QARLIVHVS
+361 QTRLIVHVS
-370 IPKFDVFRQQTL
+370 IPKFDIFQQQTL

-395 NPAQADFSP
+395 DLGQADFSP
-404 ISENAL
+404 ISDNDL
-410 CLSQTDH
+410 YLSQADH
-417 AARLAIDE
+417 AARLIIDE
-425 EGVTAV
+425 EGVTAA
-431 AYTLMEAAG
+431 AYTLMAAAG

-475 DIE
+475 DIA

>member
-1 MKKEDLYDAV
+1 MKKEDLFDAV

-32 AVAAILTVVILLSIF
+32 AVAAVLTAVILLGIF
-47 LGTGGV
+47 FGPGV
-53 NLGRG
+53 DLGRG

-70 MAAYPNEQK
+70 MTAYPNEQK
-79 YIKWNGEFDDEAFR
+79 YIKWNGEFDDEAF
-93 QVYDRWQ
+93 QPVYDRWR
-100 DDLNDLRPEED
+100 DDLNALRPEEG

-129 GSQGNRVCSPLN
+129 GQGNRVCSPLN

-149 AEITDGDTRQEIL
+149 AETTDGDTRQEIL
-162 AALGSDGLED
+162 AALGSDDLED

-198 LWLDQGESFRQ
+198 LWLNEGSSFRQ
-209 ETVDRLAENDYASV
+209 ETVDRLAENYYASV
-223 YRGEMGSEELDKAL
+223 YRGEMGSDGLNQAL

-276 TEEFSKSNTREGTFH
+276 KEEFSKSNTREGTFH
-291 GLSGDTSADFLR
+291 CLSGDTSADFLR

-346 EDVFTLASDSSQWEN
+346 EDVFTLASDSDRWEN
-361 QARLIVHVS
+361 QTRLIVHVS
-370 IPKFDVFRQQTL
+370 IPKFDIFQQQTL

-395 NPAQADFSP
+395 NLDQADFSP
-404 ISENAL
+404 ISDNDL
-410 CLSQTDH
+410 YLSQADH
-417 AARLAIDE
+417 AARLIIDE
-425 EGVTAV
+425 EGVTAA
-431 AYTLMEAAG
+431 AYTLMAAAG

-475 DIE
+475 DIA

>member
-1 MKKEDLYDAV
+1 MKKEDLFDAV

-32 AVAAILTVVILLSIF
+32 AVAAVLTAVILLGIF
-47 LGTGGV
+47 FGPGV
-53 NLGRG
+53 DLGRG

-70 MAAYPNEQK
+70 MTSYPNEQK
-79 YIKWNGEFDDEAFR
+79 YIKWNGEFDDEAF
-93 QVYDRWQ
+93 QPVYDRWRE
-100 DDLNDLRPEED
+100 DLNALRPEEG

-129 GSQGNRVCSPLN
+129 GQGNRVCSPLN

-162 AALGSDGLED
+162 AALGSDDLED

-198 LWLDQGESFRQ
+198 LWLNEGSSFRQ
-209 ETVDRLAENDYASV
+209 ETVDLLADNYYASV
-223 YRGEMGSEELDKAL
+223 YRGEMGSDGLNQAL
-237 RDWLD
+237 REWLD
-242 EQTGGLLKK
+242 GQTGGLLKN
-251 ATKTAQFSPDTVLAL
+251 ATKSARFSPDTVLAL

-276 TEEFSKSNTREGTFH
+276 KEEFSKSKTQEDIFH
-291 GLSGDTSADFLR
+291 GLSGDTSVDFLR
-303 SDGADTYYWGEGF
+303 SDGAGQYYWGEDF

-346 EDVFTLASDSSQWEN
+346 EAVFTLAADSDRWEN
-361 QARLIVHVS
+361 QTRLIVHVS
-370 IPKFDVFRQQTL
+370 IPKFDIFQQQTL

-395 NPAQADFSP
+395 DLGQADFSP
-404 ISENAL
+404 ISDNDL
-410 CLSQTDH
+410 YLSQADH
-417 AARLAIDE
+417 AARLIIDE
-425 EGVTAV
+425 EGVTAA
-431 AYTLMEAAG
+431 AYTLMEEAG

-475 DIE
+475 DIA

>member
-1 MKKEDLYDAV
+1 MKKEDLFDAV

-32 AVAAILTVVILLSIF
+32 AVAAVLTAVILLGIF
-47 LGTGGV
+47 FGPGV
-53 NLGRG
+53 DLGRG

-70 MAAYPNEQK
+70 MTAYPNEQK
-79 YIKWNGEFDDEAFR
+79 YIKWNGEFDDEAF
-93 QVYDRWQ
+93 QPVYDRWRE
-100 DDLNDLRPEED
+100 DLNALRPEEG

-129 GSQGNRVCSPLN
+129 GQGNRVCSPLN
-141 VYMALAML
+141 VYMDLAML

-162 AALGSDGLED
+162 AALGSDDLED

-198 LWLDQGESFRQ
+198 LWLNEGSSFRQ
-209 ETVDRLAENDYASV
+209 ETVDLLAENYYASV
-223 YRGEMGSEELDKAL
+223 YRGEMGSEKLDKAL

-242 EQTGGLLKK
+242 EQTGGLLKN
-251 ATKTAQFSPDTVLAL
+251 ATKSARFSPDTVLAL

-276 TEEFSKSNTREGTFH
+276 KEEFSKSKTQEDIFH
-291 GLSGDTSADFLR
+291 GLSGDTSVDFLR
-303 SDGADTYYWGEGF
+303 SDGAGQYYWGEDF

-346 EDVFTLASDSSQWEN
+346 EDVFTLAADSDRWEN
-361 QARLIVHVS
+361 QTRLIVHVS
-370 IPKFDVFRQQTL
+370 IPKFDIFQQQTL

-395 NPAQADFSP
+395 DLGQADFSP
-404 ISENAL
+404 ISDNDL
-410 CLSQTDH
+410 YLSQADH
-417 AARLAIDE
+417 AARLIIDE
-425 EGVTAV
+425 EGVTAA
-431 AYTLMEAAG
+431 AYTLMEEAG

-463 QDGLLLF
+463 RDGLLLF

-475 DIE
+475 DIA

>member
-1 MKKEDLYDAV
+1 MKKEDLFDAV

-32 AVAAILTVVILLSIF
+32 AVAAVLTAVILLGIF
-47 LGTGGV
+47 FGPGV
-53 NLGRG
+53 DLGRG

-70 MAAYPNEQK
+70 MTAYPNEQK
-79 YIKWNGEFDDEAFR
+79 YIKWNGEFDDEAF
-93 QVYDRWQ
+93 QPVYDRWRE
-100 DDLNDLRPEED
+100 DLNALRPEEG

-129 GSQGNRVCSPLN
+129 GQGNRVCSPLN

-162 AALGSDGLED
+162 AALGSDDLED

-198 LWLDQGESFRQ
+198 LWLNEGSSFRQ
-209 ETVDRLAENDYASV
+209 ETVDLLAENYYASV
-223 YRGEMGSEELDKAL
+223 YRGEMGSDGLNQAL

-242 EQTGGLLKK
+242 EQTGGLLKN
-251 ATKTAQFSPDTVLAL
+251 ATKSARFSPDTVLAL

-276 TEEFSKSNTREGTFH
+276 KEEFSKSKTQEDIFH
-291 GLSGDTSADFLR
+291 GLSGDTSVDFLR
-303 SDGADTYYWGEGF
+303 SDGAGQYYWGEDF

-346 EDVFTLASDSSQWEN
+346 EAVFTLAADSDRWEN
-361 QARLIVHVS
+361 QTRLIVHVS
-370 IPKFDVFRQQTL
+370 IPKFDIFQQQTL
-382 TDALETMGISKVF
+382 TDVLETMGISKVF
-395 NPAQADFSP
+395 DLGQADFSP
-404 ISENAL
+404 ISDNDL
-410 CLSQTDH
+410 YLSQADH
-417 AARLAIDE
+417 AARLIIDE
-425 EGVTAV
+425 EGVTAA
-431 AYTLMEAAG
+431 AYTLMEEAG
-440 AARPPEEEV
+440 GARPPEEEV

-463 QDGLLLF
+463 RDGLLLF

-475 DIE
+475 DIA

>member
-1 MKKEDLYDAV
+1 MKKEDLFDAV

-32 AVAAILTVVILLSIF
+32 AVAAVLTAVILLGIF
-47 LGTGGV
+47 FGPGV
-53 NLGRG
+53 DLGRG

-79 YIKWNGEFDDEAFR
+79 YIKWNGEFDDEAF
-93 QVYDRWQ
+93 QPVYDRWR
-100 DDLNDLRPEED
+100 DDLNALRPEEG

-129 GSQGNRVCSPLN
+129 GQGNRVCSPLN

-162 AALGSDGLED
+162 AALGSDDLED

-198 LWLDQGESFRQ
+198 LWLNEGSSFRQ
-209 ETVDRLAENDYASV
+209 ETVDLLAENYYASV
-223 YRGEMGSEELDKAL
+223 YRGEMGSDGLNQAL

-242 EQTGGLLKK
+242 EQTGGLLKN
-251 ATKTAQFSPDTVLAL
+251 ATKSARFSPDTVLAL

-276 TEEFSKSNTREGTFH
+276 KEEFSKSKTQEDIFH
-291 GLSGDTSADFLR
+291 GLSGDTSVDFLR
-303 SDGADTYYWGEGF
+303 SDGTGQYYWGEDF

-346 EDVFTLASDSSQWEN
+346 EAVFTLAADSDRWEN
-361 QARLIVHVS
+361 QTRLIVHVS
-370 IPKFDVFRQQTL
+370 IPKFDIFQQQTL

-395 NPAQADFSP
+395 DLGQADFSP
-404 ISENAL
+404 ISDNDL
-410 CLSQTDH
+410 YLSQADH
-417 AARLAIDE
+417 AARLIIDE
-425 EGVTAV
+425 EGVTAA
-431 AYTLMEAAG
+431 AYTLMEEAG
-440 AARPPEEEV
+440 GARPPEEEV

-475 DIE
+475 DIA

>member
-1 MKKEDLYDAV
+1 MKKEDLFDAV

-32 AVAAILTVVILLSIF
+32 AVAAVLTAVILLGIF
-47 LGTGGV
+47 FGPGV
-53 NLGRG
+53 DLGRG

-70 MAAYPNEQK
+70 MTAYPNEQK
-79 YIKWNGEFDDEAFR
+79 YIKWNGEFDDEAF
-93 QVYDRWQ
+93 QPVYDRWRE
-100 DDLNDLRPEED
+100 DLNALRPEEG

-129 GSQGNRVCSPLN
+129 GQGNRVCSPLN

-149 AEITDGDTRQEIL
+149 AETTDGDTRQEIL
-162 AALGSDGLED
+162 AALGSDDPED

-198 LWLDQGESFRQ
+198 LWLNEGSSFRQ
-209 ETVDRLAENDYASV
+209 ETVDLLAENYYASV
-223 YRGEMGSEELDKAL
+223 YRGEMGSDGLNQAL
-237 RDWLD
+237 QDWLD
-242 EQTGGLLKK
+242 GQTGGLLKN
-251 ATKTAQFSPDTVLAL
+251 ATKSARFSPDTVLAL

-276 TEEFSKSNTREGTFH
+276 KEEFSKSKTQEDIFH
-291 GLSGDTSADFLR
+291 GLSGDTSVDFLR
-303 SDGADTYYWGEGF
+303 SDGAGQYYWGEDF

-346 EDVFTLASDSSQWEN
+346 EAVFTLAADSDRWEN
-361 QARLIVHVS
+361 QTRLIVHVS
-370 IPKFDVFRQQTL
+370 IPKFDIFQQQTL

-395 NPAQADFSP
+395 DLGQADFSP
-404 ISENAL
+404 ISDNDL
-410 CLSQTDH
+410 YLSQADH
-417 AARLAIDE
+417 AARLIIDE
-425 EGVTAV
+425 EGVTAA

-463 QDGLLLF
+463 RDGLLLF

-475 DIE
+475 DIA

>member
-1 MKKEDLYDAV
+1 MKKEDLFDAV

-32 AVAAILTVVILLSIF
+32 AVAAVLTAVILLGIF
-47 LGTGGV
+47 FGPGV
-53 NLGRG
+53 DLGRG

-70 MAAYPNEQK
+70 MTAYPNEQK
-79 YIKWNGEFDDEAFR
+79 YIKWNGEFDDEAF
-93 QVYDRWQ
+93 QPVYDRWR
-100 DDLNDLRPEED
+100 DDLNALRPED
-111 FADGLETYFPTA
+111 GFADGLETYFPTA

-129 GSQGNRVCSPLN
+129 GQGNRVCSPLN

-162 AALGSDGLED
+162 AALGSDDLED

-198 LWLDQGESFRQ
+198 LWLNEGSPFRQ
-209 ETVDRLAENDYASV
+209 ETVDLLAENYYASV
-223 YRGEMGSEELDKAL
+223 YRGEMGSDGLDQAL
-237 RDWLD
+237 REWLD
-242 EQTGGLLKK
+242 EQTGGLLKN
-251 ATKTAQFSPDTVLAL
+251 ATKSARFSPDTVLAL

-276 TEEFSKSNTREGTFH
+276 KEEFSKSKTQEDIFH
-291 GLSGDTSADFLR
+291 GLSGDTSVDFLR
-303 SDGADTYYWGEGF
+303 SDGTGQYYWGEDF

-346 EDVFTLASDSSQWEN
+346 EDVFTLAADSDRWEN
-361 QARLIVHVS
+361 QTRLIVHVS
-370 IPKFDVFRQQTL
+370 IPKFDIFQQQTL

-395 NPAQADFSP
+395 DLGQADFSP
-404 ISENAL
+404 ISDNDL
-410 CLSQTDH
+410 YLSQADH
-417 AARLAIDE
+417 AARLIIDE
-425 EGVTAV
+425 EGVTAA

-475 DIE
+475 DIA

>member
-1 MKKEDLYDAV
+1 MKKEDLFDAV

-32 AVAAILTVVILLSIF
+32 AVAAVLTAVILLGIF
-47 LGTGGV
+47 FVSGV
-53 NLGRG
+53 DLGRG

-70 MAAYPNEQK
+70 MTAYPNEQK
-79 YIKWNGEFDDEAFR
+79 YIKWNGEFDDEAF
-93 QVYDRWQ
+93 QPVYDRWR
-100 DDLNDLRPEED
+100 DDLNALRPEEG

-129 GSQGNRVCSPLN
+129 GQGNRVCSPLN

-162 AALGSDGLED
+162 AALGSDDLED

-198 LWLDQGESFRQ
+198 LWLNEGSSFRQ
-209 ETVDRLAENDYASV
+209 ETVDRLAENYYASV
-223 YRGEMGSEELDKAL
+223 YRGKMGSDGLNQAL

-242 EQTGGLLKK
+242 EQTGGLLKN
-251 ATKTAQFSPDTVLAL
+251 ATKSARFSPDTVLAL

-276 TEEFSKSNTREGTFH
+276 KEEFSKSKTQENIFH
-291 GLSGDTSADFLR
+291 GLSGDTSVDFLR
-303 SDGADTYYWGEGF
+303 SDGAGQYYWGEDF

-346 EDVFTLASDSSQWEN
+346 EAVFTLAADSDRWED
-361 QARLIVHVS
+361 QTRLIVHVS
-370 IPKFDVFRQQTL
+370 IPKFDIFQQQTL

-425 EGVTAV
+425 EGVTAA
-431 AYTLMEAAG
+431 AYTLMDAAG

-475 DIE
+475 DIA